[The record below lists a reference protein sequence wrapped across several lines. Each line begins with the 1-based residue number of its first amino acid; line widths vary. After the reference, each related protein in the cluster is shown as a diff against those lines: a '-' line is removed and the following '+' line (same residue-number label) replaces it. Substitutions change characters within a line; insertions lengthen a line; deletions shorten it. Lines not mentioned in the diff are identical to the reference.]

1 MDQFYFERHDAMLFF
16 IAEAERAMEEREED
30 RYDLLEEAI
39 SRLHKVPNGDLVTPG
54 VLFNAYIDHV
64 MRG

>member
-39 SRLHKVPNGDLVTPG
+39 TRLHFQQWWSAVC
-54 VLFNAYIDHV
+54 
-64 MRG
+64 